1 MSVVKRIFELQ
12 QVEIS
17 LASLEKRLADVN
29 AHLSY
34 NERYEK
40 TGDLYKAARQK
51 LEEME
56 RQYKRS
62 EAEAEELRKTI
73 SSVEDKLYGGKV
85 KNPKELMGYEQEL
98 EGLKKKL
105 NKMDDGI
112 LAMMEQIESEKSNVA
127 RLNSA
132 FKEAEETWLKEK
144 EELQRQS
151 DEIKNEIYQKG
162 VRRSEILASIDAASL
177 AVYEDVKRHRGQAVV
192 RVEQGR
198 CMGCRVTLSLSEL
211 QRVRGNSIVRC
222 SNCGRILFLS

>member
-1 MSVVKRIFELQ
+1 MNVVKRIFELQ